1 MRSCALT
8 ASPRGAPS
16 RQVGRP
22 LGGARR
28 RGQHSTAARGVR
40 EADEWLSPASRS
52 TASPRPYA
60 QNDMVCLAVAAATAK
75 RPSSRQAGGIRRS
88 GMVVL
93 LVADSSARPTD
104 TTASFQQ
111 PSISPSGHPSCEAA
125 YRGRRRRV
133 ASRHSPTHLVEGAR
147 DTAQCQRASRPQD
160 MCLGTQRR
168 LRGRSGLGPGTAA
181 GRPAQSATAAPS
193 TICPPISEKTK
204 LSCGEAVPQLL
215 RYRHRLVRTG
225 GRLRTAGAPPSPTFP

>member
-1 MRSCALT
+1 
-8 ASPRGAPS
+8 
-16 RQVGRP
+16 
-22 LGGARR
+22 
-28 RGQHSTAARGVR
+28 
-40 EADEWLSPASRS
+40 
-52 TASPRPYA
+52 
-60 QNDMVCLAVAAATAK
+60 MVCLAVAAATAK
-75 RPSSRQAGGIRRS
+75 RPSSRQAGGIRES

-93 LVADSSARPTD
+93 LVADSSACPTV
-104 TTASFQQ
+104 TTASSQQ

-125 YRGRRRRV
+125 YRGRRRV
-133 ASRHSPTHLVEGAR
+133 ASRHSLTHLVEGAR

-204 LSCGEAVPQLL
+204 LSCGESCASASSIPSPSSP
-215 RYRHRLVRTG
+215 HG
-225 GRLRTAGAPPSPTFP
+225 GSPADCWRPSLSYFPLRLRSTLAPPSPTFP